1 MKIGFS
7 FGKCIRDIVLGKVNI
22 DDVLLI
28 VARTR
33 MADMDAVRQV
43 ISDYM
48 LRRDYLSGLD
58 EEACQEIGAEL
69 YMTGRVHQARLDG
82 SNMLFA
88 WSGSVADEGVWADI
102 VPSTHM
108 NEQVKEAWNHYRF
121 LLNMTASIPE
131 KEIYR

>member
-7 FGKCIRDIVLGKVNI
+7 FGKCIRDIVLGKVDVN
-22 DDVLLI
+22 DVLLI

-33 MADMDAVRQV
+33 MADMDSVRHV
-43 ISDYM
+43 ISEYM
-48 LRRDYLSGLD
+48 FRADYLSGLD
-58 EEACQEIGAEL
+58 EQACQEIGAEL

-82 SNMLFA
+82 SNMLSA
-88 WSGSVADEGVWADI
+88 WGHSVSEEGVWADI

-131 KEIYR
+131 KESYR